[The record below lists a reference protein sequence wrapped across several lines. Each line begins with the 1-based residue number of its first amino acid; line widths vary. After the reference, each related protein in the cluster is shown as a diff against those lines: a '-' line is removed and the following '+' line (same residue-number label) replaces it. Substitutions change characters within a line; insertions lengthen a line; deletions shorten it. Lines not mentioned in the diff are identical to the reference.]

1 MKSKKNILLFGL
13 LGGAAGLFF
22 LLRNKNKKNN
32 EILPINKAKDIKS
45 GNTKLHSISKGKKKT
60 SKPSIKD
67 IFKYKIGSELI
78 SNPKTGFSKVP
89 YYFDPRETKVMKVAF
104 WHVLSGGYVG
114 KVIDRMRHEVI
125 NADGKKVTV
134 NLYSVSDVPAT
145 FLSRQSKLWVL
156 EKDVERKYL

>member
-1 MKSKKNILLFGL
+1 MKNKKNILLLGL

-32 EILPINKAKDIKS
+32 ETLPINKANNIKAS
-45 GNTKLHSISKGKKKT
+45 NTKLRSSSKDKKKISK
-60 SKPSIKD
+60 PIIKD
-67 IFKYKIGSELI
+67 IFKYKVGSELI

-114 KVIDRMRHEVI
+114 KIIDRMRHEVI
-125 NADGKKVTV
+125 NADGKKATI
-134 NLYSVSDVPAT
+134 NLYAVSDVPAT